1 MKPLQMIPVDHVPQT
16 HNEGPVACVK
26 PSELEMTLEQYAT
39 WIADAEPESPQFK
52 RFRETWPSRF
62 FELCRVHLSVL
73 IDLPLEFMDD
83 AKDVLPVVLAHSPL
97 MLVRSGRRTDQF
109 AGHRCLGRVYGVR
122 PMHRRP
128 VVFMT
133 RNQPSTVSVA
143 SIQAYTLAVRTNRG
157 VSDVA
162 TTSVCANDVLAKNI
176 LTLMDALDTKA
187 RLSTEGIFRKTGNV
201 IRQRTVRQRIL
212 SEKALNVDAL
222 LEYHE
227 PRPWKPPGR
236 AYVTGHSRKCI
247 QSQLSP
253 QISLSPQI
261 NVHDL
266 ASGLKGV
273 LYDLPEPLLTHR
285 LLPLFV
291 QVAGLTNGRIDERG
305 NRTYLRPI
313 EEKIAAAKQLKAL
326 RLLCLL
332 LPQSHS
338 VLLKRLLILLTHTLE
353 HSAINR
359 MTADSLGT
367 LFVPLLLSP
376 SKVHPR
382 DLHIHYNSLAK
393 LATVMITHGVEGLW
407 QLPKSFSQ
415 DVTKNLYLLEANI
428 SCCDPHHN
436 RSESADTPRPKMY
449 EHAPQTLLMRTQS
462 SDSGLGWTDVGSQSN
477 SDVESVMF
485 LTPTHITRRTEL
497 PDLVTSINFA
507 VRSHLD
513 NVNSPDCGETEYA
526 VAELYAT
533 VQSLPDN
540 DPRKRRLIQRFNAT
554 NGGLIPIELQTSL
567 DTIRKTVQSNAP
579 KFALNVHPRNRS
591 PTPSANNFI
600 RANTGSCAVKA
611 AKTIRS
617 SLRRRLAL
625 RSNVSVTTNFKSPS
639 GRPLLELE
647 TEQESSITPI
657 ASQLLKAVSP
667 STELLTFRSM
677 NLAAMETISPVFEA
691 HLTRFDSE
699 DSLHMPQ
706 ITAPS
711 MSTNARISMVSST
724 SISSSKAGDL
734 FFCCPL
740 VEALTSPFRKRTTPS
755 NHLRTPDTVS
765 STTTNTPVSRVLRNG
780 IKRIR
785 CLSPLTTVY
794 PVEQVPPP
802 CECRENHRTIYLEHV
817 RRFDARFVLS
827 DFNAGFYMAHG
838 SRCTG
843 REKGMFSFGEFRIF
857 HLMVKVSTKTHN
869 SVALW
874 KSSLQTSLLSFGYR
888 TLAHTTGMTK
898 SVHSTTQLRRI
909 QTMPLRKRPISCLDE
924 ENLRSSESLITFHTT
939 FI

>member
-1 MKPLQMIPVDHVPQT
+1 MIPADHVPQT
-16 HNEGPVACVK
+16 HSECRVTCAK
-26 PSELEMTLEQYAT
+26 SSELEMTLEQYAI
-39 WIADAEPESPQFK
+39 WIADAEPESSQFK
-52 RFRETWPSRF
+52 RFRETWPLRF
-62 FELCRVHLSVL
+62 FELCRVHLAVL
-73 IDLPLEFMDD
+73 IDLPLDFLDD
-83 AKDVLPVVLAHSPL
+83 AKEAFACCSGSQSVDTGSERSAHGSVRWPL
-97 MLVRSGRRTDQF
+97 MPWPRL
-109 AGHRCLGRVYGVR
+109 RCA
-122 PMHRRP
+122 P
-128 VVFMT
+128 
-133 RNQPSTVSVA
+133 
-143 SIQAYTLAVRTNRG
+143 QAQTPNCFHDVETAKPCVMRTNKG

-162 TTSVCANDVLAKNI
+162 TIRVCANDVLARNI

-212 SEKALNVDAL
+212 SEKSLNVDAL

-253 QISLSPQI
+253 QRPLSPQI

-291 QVAGLTNGRIDERG
+291 QVAGLTNGRIDDRG

-338 VLLKRLLILLTHTLE
+338 VLLKRLLVLLTHTLE
-353 HSAINR
+353 HSAVNR

-382 DLHIHYNSLAK
+382 DLHTHYNSLAK
-393 LATVMITHGVEGLW
+393 LATVMISHGVEGLW
-407 QLPKSFSQ
+407 QVPKSFSQ
-415 DVTKNLYLLEANI
+415 DVTKNLYLLETNI
-428 SCCDPHHN
+428 SCNDPRHN
-436 RSESADTPRPKMY
+436 RSESAETPHLKIC
-449 EHAPQTLLMRTQS
+449 EHAPQTMLMRTRS
-462 SDSGLGWTDVGSQSN
+462 SDSGLGWTDAGSQSN
-477 SDVESVMF
+477 SDVESALF
-485 LTPTHITRRTEL
+485 LTPTLITRRTEL

-513 NVNSPDCGETEYA
+513 NMDSPDCGETEYA

-554 NGGLIPIELQTSL
+554 NGGLIPIELQTNL
-567 DTIRKTVQSNAP
+567 ETMRKTVQSNAP
-579 KFALNVHPRNRS
+579 RFALNVHPRNRS

-639 GRPLLELE
+639 GRPLLELDI
-647 TEQESSITPI
+647 EQDSTVTPI
-657 ASQLLKAVSP
+657 ASQILKTVSP

-677 NLAAMETISPVFEA
+677 NLAEMETISPVFEA
-691 HLTRFDSE
+691 QLTRFDSE
-699 DSLHMPQ
+699 DSLQMPQ
-706 ITAPS
+706 MTVQS
-711 MSTNARISMVSST
+711 MSTNARVSMVSST

-755 NHLRTPDTVS
+755 NNLRTPDTVS
-765 STTTNTPVSRVLRNG
+765 STMTNTPVSRVLRNG

-785 CLSPLTTVY
+785 CLSPLSTVY
-794 PVEQVPPP
+794 PVEQLPPS
-802 CECRENHRTIYLEHV
+802 C
-817 RRFDARFVLS
+817 DAEPS
-827 DFNAGFYMAHG
+827 ISSTYAGTNRDLYYPISMLDSTWRVEADAQAD
-838 SRCTG
+838 
-843 REKGMFSFGEFRIF
+843 KK
-857 HLMVKVSTKTHN
+857 VKVSTKSTS

-898 SVHSTTQLRRI
+898 SLHSTTQLRRT
-909 QTMPLRKRPISCLDE
+909 QTMPLQKRHISCLDE
-924 ENLRSSESLITFHTT
+924 ENLRPSESLVTFHTT
-939 FI
+939 LI

>member
-1 MKPLQMIPVDHVPQT
+1 MPLQVIPADHVPQT
-16 HNEGPVACVK
+16 HSECRVACVE

-39 WIADAEPESPQFK
+39 WIADAEPESSQFK

-62 FELCRVHLSVL
+62 FELCRVHLAVL
-73 IDLPLEFMDD
+73 IDLPLEFLDD
-83 AKDVLPVVLAHSPL
+83 AKEAFACCSGSHSVDAGSERSAHGSVRWPLVPWPRLRCAPHAQTPSCFYDVESAKP
-97 MLVRSGRRTDQF
+97 
-109 AGHRCLGRVYGVR
+109 C
-122 PMHRRP
+122 
-128 VVFMT
+128 
-133 RNQPSTVSVA
+133 
-143 SIQAYTLAVRTNRG
+143 AVRTNRG
-157 VSDVA
+157 ASDVA
-162 TTSVCANDVLAKNI
+162 IRVCANDVLARNI
-176 LTLMDALDTKA
+176 LTLMDALDTKT

-212 SEKALNVDAL
+212 SDKSLNVDAL

-236 AYVTGHSRKCI
+236 AYATGHSRKCI

-253 QISLSPQI
+253 QIPLSPQI

-291 QVAGLTNGRIDERG
+291 QVAGLTNGRIDDRG

-338 VLLKRLLILLTHTLE
+338 VLLRRLLMLLTHTLE
-353 HSAINR
+353 HSAVNR

-382 DLHIHYNSLAK
+382 DLHTHYNSLAK
-393 LATVMITHGVEGLW
+393 LATVMISHGVEGLW
-407 QLPKSFSQ
+407 QVPKSFSQ
-415 DVTKNLYLLEANI
+415 DVTRNLYILETNL
-428 SCCDPHHN
+428 SCYDPRHN
-436 RSESADTPRPKMY
+436 RSESADTPRLKFH
-449 EHAPQTLLMRTQS
+449 EHAPQTQLMRTQS
-462 SDSGLGWTDVGSQSN
+462 SDSGLGWTDAGSQSN
-477 SDVESVMF
+477 SDVESALF
-485 LTPTHITRRTEL
+485 LTPTLITRPAEL

-513 NVNSPDCGETEYA
+513 NVDSPDCGETEYA

-567 DTIRKTVQSNAP
+567 DTVRKTVQSNAP

-625 RSNVSVTTNFKSPS
+625 RSNVSVSTNFKSPS
-639 GRPLLELE
+639 GRPLLELDI
-647 TEQESSITPI
+647 EQESNITPI
-657 ASQLLKAVSP
+657 ASQILKTVSP

-677 NLAAMETISPVFEA
+677 NLAEMETSPVFET

-699 DSLHMPQ
+699 DSFQMPQ

-755 NHLRTPDTVS
+755 NHLRTPDTTS

-785 CLSPLTTVY
+785 CLSPLTTAY
-794 PVEQVPPP
+794 PVEQLPPS
-802 CECRENHRTIYLEHV
+802 CDAERTTEPSTSSTYASTNRDLYYPISMLDSTWRMEA
-817 RRFDARFVLS
+817 DAQA
-827 DFNAGFYMAHG
+827 D
-838 SRCTG
+838 
-843 REKGMFSFGEFRIF
+843 KK
-857 HLMVKVSTKTHN
+857 VKVSTNSTN

-909 QTMPLRKRPISCLDE
+909 QTMPLQKRPISCLNE
-924 ENLRSSESLITFHTT
+924 ENLRPSESLVTFHTT

>member
-1 MKPLQMIPVDHVPQT
+1 MNSVNHVPQT
-16 HNEGPVACVK
+16 YSRCRVACVE
-26 PSELEMTLEQYAT
+26 PSELEMTLEQYAS
-39 WIADAEPESPQFK
+39 WIADAEPESPEFR
-52 RFRETWPSRF
+52 RFRESWPSRF
-62 FELCRVHLSVL
+62 FELCRVHLAVL
-73 IDLPLEFMDD
+73 IDLPLEFLDD
-83 AKDVLPVVLAHSPL
+83 AKGAFACCSGSQSAEIGSERPAHG
-97 MLVRSGRRTDQF
+97 SGRWPLVPWSRL
-109 AGHRCLGRVYGVR
+109 RCTPHAQTPNCFYDVESSK
-122 PMHRRP
+122 H
-128 VVFMT
+128 
-133 RNQPSTVSVA
+133 S
-143 SIQAYTLAVRTNRG
+143 VRTNRG
-157 VSDVA
+157 ASDV
-162 TTSVCANDVLAKNI
+162 TTIGVCANDVLAKNI

-201 IRQRTVRQRIL
+201 VRQRTVRQRIL

-222 LEYHE
+222 LEFHE

-236 AYVTGHSRKCI
+236 SYVTGHSRKWI

-253 QISLSPQI
+253 QRPLSPQI

-291 QVAGLTNGRIDERG
+291 QVAGLTNGRMDDRG

-313 EEKIAAAKQLKAL
+313 EEKIASAKQLKAL

-353 HSAINR
+353 HSAVNR
-359 MTADSLGT
+359 MTTDSLGT
-367 LFVPLLLSP
+367 LFGPLLLSP

-382 DLHIHYNSLAK
+382 DLHTHYNSLAK
-393 LATVMITHGVEGLW
+393 LATVMISHGVKGLW
-407 QLPKSFSQ
+407 QVPKSFSE
-415 DVTKNLYLLEANI
+415 DVTKNLHLLEMSI
-428 SCCDPHHN
+428 SSHDPRDY
-436 RSESADTPRPKMY
+436 RSESADIPRPNLYK
-449 EHAPQTLLMRTQS
+449 HAPQTLLMRTQS
-462 SDSGLGWTDVGSQSN
+462 NDSGLGWTDAGSQSN
-477 SDVESVMF
+477 SDVESALF
-485 LTPTHITRRTEL
+485 LTPTPTNARNEL
-497 PDLVTSINFA
+497 PDLVTNINFA

-513 NVNSPDCGETEYA
+513 NVDSPDCGQTEYA
-526 VAELYAT
+526 VAELYAM

-554 NGGLIPIELQTSL
+554 NGGLNPVELQTNL
-567 DTIRKTVQSNAP
+567 DAMRKTVQSNATR
-579 KFALNVHPRNRS
+579 FALNLHRGSRS
-591 PTPSANNFI
+591 PTPSANNFM

-647 TEQESSITPI
+647 AEQEYNITPI
-657 ASQLLKAVSP
+657 ASQNLRTASP
-667 STELLTFRSM
+667 STEPSTFRSM
-677 NLAAMETISPVFEA
+677 NLAETEAISPVFEA

-699 DSLHMPQ
+699 DSLQMPQ
-706 ITAPS
+706 LTAPS
-711 MSTNARISMVSST
+711 LSTNTRISMISST

-755 NHLRTPDTVS
+755 TLFSTPDAIS

-794 PVEQVPPP
+794 PVEQLPPSFDT
-802 CECRENHRTIYLEHV
+802 ERTNEPSTASVCSGTNRDSYYPISMLGSAWCTEA
-817 RRFDARFVLS
+817 DAQT
-827 DFNAGFYMAHG
+827 D
-838 SRCTG
+838 
-843 REKGMFSFGEFRIF
+843 K
-857 HLMVKVSTKTHN
+857 KVSTEAPNAVT
-869 SVALW
+869 LW
-874 KSSLQTSLLSFGYR
+874 KNSLQTSLLSFGYR
-888 TLAHTTGMTK
+888 TLAHTNGMKK
-898 SVHSTTQLRRI
+898 SVHYTGQLRRV
-909 QTMPLRKRPISCLDE
+909 QTMPLQMRPISCMDE
-924 ENLRSSESLITFHTT
+924 GNLRPSDSLVTFHTT